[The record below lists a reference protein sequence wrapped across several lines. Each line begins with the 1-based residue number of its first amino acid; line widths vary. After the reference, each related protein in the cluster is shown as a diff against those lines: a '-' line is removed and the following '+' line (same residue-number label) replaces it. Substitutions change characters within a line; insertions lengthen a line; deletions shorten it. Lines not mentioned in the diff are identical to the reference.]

1 MANYRSFSTILYDI
15 LLLSIIAILIAE
27 MFLPCSHNQTPYFRH
42 LLPLF
47 DNISFCPYCFSLSPH
62 LLREF

>member
-27 MFLPCSHNQTPYFRH
+27 MFLPCSLNQTP
-42 LLPLF
+42 L
-47 DNISFCPYCFSLSPH
+47 
-62 LLREF
+62 